1 MMKKRFALIAALSM
15 ASASSAYAQEQ
26 VKIEYDALGRLTKVT
41 HESGPNSGTVS
52 AYAYDPASNR
62 ANVSVTGAQ
71 KRVVVVPLN
80 GFTIIPLN

>member
-1 MMKKRFALIAALSM
+1 MKKCIALVVALFGAASPAL
-15 ASASSAYAQEQ
+15 AQEQ

-41 HESGPNSGTVS
+41 HESGPNSGTTS
-52 AYAYDPASNR
+52 AYSYDPAGNR
-62 ANVSVTGAQ
+62 QNVSVDGVR

>member
-1 MMKKRFALIAALSM
+1 MKKCIAFVVAHFAAASPAL
-15 ASASSAYAQEQ
+15 AQEQ

-62 ANVSVTGAQ
+62 TNVTVTGAQ

-80 GFTIIPLN
+80 GFTIMPLN

>member
-1 MMKKRFALIAALSM
+1 MKKCIALVVALSAA
-15 ASASSAYAQEQ
+15 ASPALAQEQ

-62 ANVSVTGAQ
+62 TNVTVTGSK

-80 GFTIIPLN
+80 GFTVIPLN